1 MSTEEQVLQEIAE
14 AKIQREL
21 KVTEE
26 KRRRIFDS
34 ERFEI
39 ETHDREMRENHEN
52 ETRIAEGHRCEK
64 EERERSMRA
73 SIDAMRRAD
82 EDKDNTMCTC
92 PLAFLSPHR

>member
-1 MSTEEQVLQEIAE
+1 MSTEEEVLKEIAE

-26 KRRRIFDS
+26 KRRRAFDN
-34 ERFEI
+34 ERLEI

-52 ETRIAEGHRCEK
+52 ELRIAEGHRCEK
-64 EERERSMRA
+64 EERERALRA
-73 SIDAMRRAD
+73 SIDAMIRED
-82 EDKDNTMCTC
+82 EEKDNAMCKC